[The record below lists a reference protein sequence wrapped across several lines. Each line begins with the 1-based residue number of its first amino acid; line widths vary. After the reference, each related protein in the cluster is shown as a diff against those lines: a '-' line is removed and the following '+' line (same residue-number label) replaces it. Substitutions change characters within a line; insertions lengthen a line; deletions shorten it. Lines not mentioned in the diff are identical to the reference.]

1 MRRGRRPGQR
11 TTTAVNATTSIRP
24 VTPDRAKQQM
34 AAEVDAR
41 AARLLSV
48 SHQIHE
54 APELCF
60 EEHTAHDLL
69 CTVLEDEGIVVERS
83 AFDLDTAFVA
93 RAGRAGPHIAVICEY
108 DALPEIGHACGHNV
122 IAAAGL
128 GAGLAAAALA
138 DEMGGRISII
148 GTPAEEGG
156 GGKCYLLERG
166 GFEGIGAAMMVHP
179 ANHELIRMNTIAV
192 EQIEVAYTGQSSHAS
207 ASPHLGRN
215 ALDGAVLGYMNVA
228 ALRQHIRPD
237 ERIHGIF
244 TRAGDKPNIVPR
256 DAAAEWY
263 VRSPKLDSLANLKER
278 VVACLEAGATAAGVD
293 IECRR
298 EAPIYADMIDNQV
311 LLDFYTQNAATA
323 GRISGDPRPSS
334 AVVGSTDMGNVS
346 HAVPSIHPMI
356 KVAPDHVAI
365 HTPEFARY
373 ARSRSGDMAV
383 LDGAKMIAM
392 TVADLWLAPDA
403 LDRAADELARS
414 LQ

>member
-1 MRRGRRPGQR
+1 M
-11 TTTAVNATTSIRP
+11 
-24 VTPDRAKQQM
+24 TPDAAKQQM
-34 AAEVDAR
+34 ASEVDAR
-41 AARLLSV
+41 AARLLDV

-54 APELCF
+54 TPELCF

-69 CTVLEDEGIVVERS
+69 CSVLEDEGLEVERS

-138 DEMGGRISII
+138 DELGGRVSII

-156 GGKCYLLERG
+156 GGKCFMLERG
-166 GFEGIGAAMMVHP
+166 AFDGIGAAMMVHP
-179 ANHELIRMNTIAV
+179 ANHELTSMSTIAV
-192 EQIEVAYTGQSSHAS
+192 EQLEVTYTGQSAHAS
-207 ASPHLGRN
+207 ASPHKGRN

-244 TRAGDKPNIVPR
+244 TRAGDKPNIVPHE
-256 DAAAEWY
+256 AAAEWY
-263 VRSPKLDSLANLKER
+263 VRSPKLDSLAELRER
-278 VVACLEAGATAAGVD
+278 VVACLESGATAAGVD
-293 IECRR
+293 IECRCK
-298 EAPIYADMIDNQV
+298 APIYADMINSRAM
-311 LLDFYTQNAATA
+311 LEFYARNAAAA
-323 GRISGDPRPSS
+323 GRAVDEPRASY

-356 KVAPDHVAI
+356 KVAPDDVAI
-365 HTPEFARY
+365 HTPEFAHH
-373 ARSRSGDMAV
+373 ARSESGDQAV
-383 LDGAKMIAM
+383 LDGAKIMAM
-392 TVADLWLAPDA
+392 TVADLWLDPGA
-403 LDRAADELARS
+403 LDQAAEDLAHS